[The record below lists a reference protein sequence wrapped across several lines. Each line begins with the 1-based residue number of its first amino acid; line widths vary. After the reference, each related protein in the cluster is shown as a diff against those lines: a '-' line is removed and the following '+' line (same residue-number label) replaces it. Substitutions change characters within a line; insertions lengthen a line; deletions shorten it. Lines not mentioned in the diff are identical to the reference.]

1 MTNSGLIVI
10 AVVVVVIVL
19 AVIVGASLAKRKRSE
34 RLKEHF
40 GPEYER
46 TVSLT
51 GEPKAAE
58 KELIARERARKKLDI
73 KPLSR
78 ESLTAYGNRWRSV
91 QTAFVDDP
99 ARAVGEADVLV
110 TEVLR
115 ERGYPVD
122 DFEQQAADV
131 SVDHP
136 GVVNNYR
143 AAHGIHLSQQNGE
156 VGTEAQRN
164 AFIHYRA
171 LFEELLEPA
180 KDTDQVR
187 DKQQEASA

>member
-1 MTNSGLIVI
+1 MLI
-10 AVVVVVIVL
+10 
-19 AVIVGASLAKRKRSE
+19 S
-34 RLKEHF
+34 
-40 GPEYER
+40 
-46 TVSLT
+46 
-51 GEPKAAE
+51 AA
-58 KELIARERARKKLDI
+58 
-73 KPLSR
+73 
-78 ESLTAYGNRWRSV
+78 
-91 QTAFVDDP
+91 
-99 ARAVGEADVLV
+99 
-110 TEVLR
+110 EVLR